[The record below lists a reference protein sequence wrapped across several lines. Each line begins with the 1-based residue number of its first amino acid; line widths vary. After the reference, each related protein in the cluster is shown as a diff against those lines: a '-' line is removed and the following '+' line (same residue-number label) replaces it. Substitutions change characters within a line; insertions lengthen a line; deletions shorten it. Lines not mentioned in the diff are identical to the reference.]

1 MSGMK
6 LPPEICRTIAEAIRN
21 SSVDALAKTREEWM
35 KENASLLSLL
45 RVSKAWMH
53 ETLPVLQSEI
63 VVEAFDFLDFA
74 WKEET
79 PGPTPRFELYRN
91 QLSHILVAMSE
102 SESSFVARLTTL
114 SINLRPLTCTR
125 LGVPLVPPPFLTCI
139 KDILSLASRLRYLR
153 FSLNSGLLPSLFF
166 HLPTLHFPL
175 LREVRL
181 VILTCSLRTP
191 EYEGVME
198 ETGNFL
204 LNHPTLQDVSLYLTD
219 YERNL
224 YPWEQLRVENPLP
237 NLVRFRG
244 GYMELSM
251 LASSDHLTTIEYI
264 RLVPE
269 SDEPKTLE
277 WEFSQLSGPFIHVT
291 HLSILSGSIVL

>member
-1 MSGMK
+1 MSAMK
-6 LPPEICRTIAEAIRN
+6 LPPEICCTIAEAIRN

-63 VVEAFDFLDFA
+63 VVEAFDFLDYA

-79 PGPTPRFELYRN
+79 PNPRLELYTN
-91 QLSHILVAMSE
+91 QLSQILVAMRASE
-102 SESSFVARLTTL
+102 SRFVARLNTL

-125 LGVPLVPPPFLTCI
+125 WGVLPLVPPLFVECI

-191 EYEGVME
+191 EYEGVVE

-224 YPWEQLRVENPLP
+224 YQWEQLRVENPLP
-237 NLVRFRG
+237 NLERFRG

-251 LASSDHLTTIEYI
+251 LASSDHLTAIEYI
-264 RLVPE
+264 RLAPE
-269 SDEPKTLE
+269 SEEPQTLE

-291 HLSILSGSIVL
+291 HLSILTGSIVL